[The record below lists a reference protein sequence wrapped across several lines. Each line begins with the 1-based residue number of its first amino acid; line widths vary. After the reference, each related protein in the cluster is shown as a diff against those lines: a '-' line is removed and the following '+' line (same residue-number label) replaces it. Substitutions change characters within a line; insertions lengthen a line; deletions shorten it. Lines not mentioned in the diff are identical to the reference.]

1 MTPRTRRSDDWKMPL
16 HLDADVWLTV
26 KDETSRTLRFE
37 LVPKGTDLPER
48 LRTAHSNY
56 TVQGWTCD
64 EIKPGFWNF
73 YAAKDGKRILIGFV
87 KVNPA
92 APSASRWPVS
102 ER

>member
-1 MTPRTRRSDDWKMPL
+1 MAQIVIRC
-16 HLDADVWLTV
+16 ATV
-26 KDETSRTLRFE
+26 VLKDETSRTLRFE
-37 LVPKGTDLPER
+37 LGVKGTNLPER

-56 TVQGWTCD
+56 TLQGWTCE

-87 KVNPA
+87 KVNLS
-92 APSASRWPVS
+92 APSASSWPVS